1 MTTDTTNIIQLGDMA
16 EVESAAA
23 ELIVRI
29 MQKNAADAA
38 WTTNQLLDS
47 YERRTKELEAALA
60 LIRDGIGRLL
70 DGPWMP
76 TSRAIEAALWP
87 SSERVQERMKL
98 TGGTV

>member
-1 MTTDTTNIIQLGDMA
+1 MTVDTVQPGDMA
-16 EVESAAA
+16 EVDPASA

-47 YERRTKELEAALA
+47 YERRTKQLEATLA

-70 DGPWMP
+70 DGPYMP
-76 TSRAIEAALWP
+76 TSHAIEAALWP
-87 SSERVQERMKL
+87 SSERVEVQMELK
-98 TGGTV
+98 GGTN